1 MQLPRPNIW
10 PTGSAARRMFFASS
24 GACGRSNTNPSP
36 CTRDHAAK
44 TPCLCPTSYLLYT
57 VAPQICNRFLTGR
70 RRRAWVF
77 AATCLNAFQT
87 NYTVLR
93 HTSSPADAGGTITS
107 FVRALCMPE
116 SGAEEAC
123 MWMLTDT
130 TADHDCQKRSA
141 GGVPQGK
148 RTTRKPRGRE
158 SRSVTLTTHKLLITG
173 YIQPNHHFHLSVFQK
188 EFLWMWYIVL
198 CINVSTRIRNT
209 K

>member
-1 MQLPRPNIW
+1 VWQKQHEPKPLHSGPRRQNAMSLSDILFALHGCTADMQSISDRTA
-10 PTGSAARRMFFASS
+10 PTGL
-24 GACGRSNTNPSP
+24 G
-36 CTRDHAAK
+36 
-44 TPCLCPTSYLLYT
+44 
-57 VAPQICNRFLTGR
+57 
-70 RRRAWVF
+70 F
-77 AATCLNAFQT
+77 AATCLNVFQT

-107 FVRALCMPE
+107 FLRALCMPE

-130 TADHDCQKRSA
+130 AADHDCQKRSA

-173 YIQPNHHFHLSVFQK
+173 YIEPNHHFHIYVFQK
-188 EFLWMWYIVL
+188 EILWMCYIVL
-198 CINVSTRIRNT
+198 CVNVSTRIRNT